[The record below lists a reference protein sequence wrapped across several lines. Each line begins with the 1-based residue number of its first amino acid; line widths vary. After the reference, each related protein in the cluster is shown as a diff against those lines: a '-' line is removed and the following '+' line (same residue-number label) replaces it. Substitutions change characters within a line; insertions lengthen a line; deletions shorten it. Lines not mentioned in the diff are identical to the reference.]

1 MELKTKKMKAF
12 TEISLLIIGILLF
25 LLGTSRVASDF
36 PFNLIPTMIGGI
48 IIGRFIS
55 ILKIKR

>member
-1 MELKTKKMKAF
+1 MKAF

-36 PFNLIPTMIGGI
+36 PLNLIPIMIGGI

-55 ILKIKR
+55 ILKIKK